1 MFSRGQGDHSKAIQE
16 LTKYLKVFMSDQE
29 AWLELCDLY
38 ILVRDSLLST
48 GTYQIYGTGTS
59 IDTAPISVS
68 ALCSVAEP

>member
-1 MFSRGQGDHSKAIQE
+1 MFSRGQGDHGKAIQE